1 MRENEIIDYARRL
14 LEAHGDKAELEAAQK
29 VRELEEQKDEGQA
42 ETWRK
47 IRAAISELRAS
58 QIS

>member
-58 QIS
+58 QIG